1 VPGWGWSLTV
11 IAGSTLDDVT
21 RSTGFARSK
30 DVYTSPPM
38 DFAFSEEQEM
48 LRASA
53 REFLAKVCPSS
64 YVRRMMDTDDAW
76 DGALWKKMAEMGWT
90 GLGVP
95 ERYGGVGTFLDLVV
109 ILEEA
114 GRSLLPGPYFSTM
127 GLAVPT
133 LLEAGSEAQRQ
144 EVLSKVAAGEARATV
159 AVTEPSGRWDADGV
173 TLSAQRSGDGW
184 RLDGVKLF
192 VPDAAAADY
201 TIVAARTRSHGEEG
215 VTLFLVSGCPE
226 GMTVSPLKTMDM
238 TRRWYEVRFD
248 HLQVPGDAL
257 MGTVDGGWAPLKRAL
272 DWAAAALCSE
282 MIGGAQHVLDTS
294 VEYAKT
300 RQQFGKPIGIYQA
313 VSHKLAD
320 MLLETESAR
329 SATYYAAWAVD
340 ADAPDRSLAAS
351 MAKAYTSDAYRRAA
365 GNGIQ
370 VHGGIG
376 FTWEHDMHLYFKRA
390 KASEVTLGD
399 ATYHRELVAQALDL

>member
-1 VPGWGWSLTV
+1 
-11 IAGSTLDDVT
+11 
-21 RSTGFARSK
+21 
-30 DVYTSPPM
+30 M

-53 REFLAKVCPSS
+53 REFLTKECPSS
-64 YVRRMMDTDDAW
+64 YVRRMLEAEDAW
-76 DGALWKKMAEMGWT
+76 DEAFWKKLAGMGWT
-90 GLGVP
+90 GLGIP
-95 ERYGGVGTFLDLVV
+95 EEYGGVGTFLDLVV
-109 ILEEA
+109 VLEEA
-114 GRSLLPGPYFSTM
+114 GRALLPGPFFSTM

-133 LLEAGSEAQRQ
+133 LLEAGSEAQKK
-144 EVLSKVAAGEARATV
+144 EVLTDVAAGTARATV
-159 AVTEPSGRWDADGV
+159 ALTEPSGRWDADGV
-173 TLSAQRSGDGW
+173 TLRAQQSGDGW

-192 VPDAAAADY
+192 VPDAGVADHL
-201 TIVAARTRSHGEEG
+201 IVAARTRSGGENG
-215 VTLFLVSGCPE
+215 VTLFLVSGRPA
-226 GMTVSPLKTMDM
+226 GVSVKPLRTMDM
-238 TRRWYEVRFD
+238 TRRWYEVRLD
-248 HLQVPGDAL
+248 GVQVPESAVV
-257 MGTVDGGWAPLKRAL
+257 GTVDHGWAPLRRAL
-272 DWAAAALCSE
+272 DWAAAGLCAE
-282 MIGGAQHVLDTS
+282 MVGGAQHVLDTS

-300 RQQFGKPIGIYQA
+300 RHQFGKPIGIYQA

-351 MAKAYTSDAYRRAA
+351 MAKAYTSDAYRRAT
-365 GNGIQ
+365 GSGIQ

-390 KASEVTLGD
+390 KSSEVTLGD

>member
-1 VPGWGWSLTV
+1 
-11 IAGSTLDDVT
+11 
-21 RSTGFARSK
+21 
-30 DVYTSPPM
+30 M

-53 REFLAKVCPSS
+53 RDFLAKQAPSS
-64 YVRRMMDTDDAW
+64 YVRRMMDAEDAW
-76 DGALWKKMAEMGWT
+76 DPELWKRLADLGWT
-90 GLGVP
+90 ALGIP
-95 ERYGGVGTFLDLVV
+95 EEYGGVGTFLDLAVV
-109 ILEEA
+109 LEEA
-114 GRSLLPGPYFSTM
+114 GRALLPGPFFATM
-127 GLAVPT
+127 GLAVPA
-133 LLEAGSEAQRQ
+133 LLEAGTGPQKES
-144 EVLSKVAAGEARATV
+144 VLRRIASGEARATV
-159 AVTEPSGRWDADGV
+159 ALTEPAGRWDAEGIA
-173 TLSAQRSGDGW
+173 LSATRSGDGW
-184 RLDGVKLF
+184 RLDGTKLF
-192 VPDAAAADY
+192 VADAAAAGF
-201 TIVAARTRSHGEEG
+201 TIVAARTRGSGEEG
-215 VTLFLVSGCPE
+215 VTLFLVEGRPP
-226 GMTVSPLKTMDM
+226 GMTVTPLRTMDM
-238 TRRWYEVRFD
+238 TRRWYQVGFD
-248 HLQVPGDAL
+248 GVLLPHDAV
-257 MGTVDGGWAPLKRAL
+257 MGAPDRGWTALRRAL
-272 DWAAAALCSE
+272 EWGEAAICAE
-282 MIGGAQHVLDTS
+282 MVGGAQHVLETS

-320 MLLETESAR
+320 MLLEIESAR

-351 MAKAYTSDAYRRAA
+351 IAKAYVSDAYRRAA